1 MTAAVT
7 GTALHRRV
15 QGAGPAVL
23 WLHGYTMDSECWQG
37 LWDLLPGF
45 RHVGVDLPGH
55 GGSGPIGPQW
65 TLADLAAR
73 LTGVLREERATKVVA
88 LSFGSCV
95 ALQLA
100 IDQPALVRTLVL
112 GAATIAGGP
121 EQPGTAQ
128 RYKELMLLRR
138 MGAGA
143 EAITQRWMQS
153 PPDIFR
159 GTEKHPELRARLRA
173 TIGRHRWAELDSG
186 AMRSV
191 GASVHTDAQLRSIA
205 ARTLV
210 VTGDED
216 MPVFL
221 DNARRLHGT
230 VPDVALR
237 LLPGAGHLCL
247 IERPEDIA
255 GPLADHL
262 REES

>member
-1 MTAAVT
+1 MTGVLVKKPLYKHIR
-7 GTALHRRV
+7 GD
-15 QGAGPAVL
+15 GPAVL
-23 WLHGYTMDSECWQG
+23 WLHGYTMDSTCWQA

-55 GGSGPIGPQW
+55 GRSGPMCPEW
-65 TLADLAAR
+65 TLADLAGQ
-73 LTGVLREERATKVVA
+73 LTAVLRDERAHRVVA

-100 IDQPALVRTLVL
+100 IDEPSLVRTLVL

-138 MGAGA
+138 LGAGP
-143 EAITQRWMQS
+143 EAITERWMQS

-159 GTEKHPELRARLRA
+159 GTEQHPVLRARLRE

-186 AMRSV
+186 AMRSIS
-191 GASVHTDAQLRSIA
+191 AAVHTDDQLRRIA

-210 VTGDED
+210 VTGTED
-216 MPVFL
+216 MPAFL
-221 DNARRLHGT
+221 GNADRLHRT
-230 VPDVALR
+230 VSTVDLVN
-237 LLPGAGHLCL
+237 LPGAGHLCL
-247 IERPEDIA
+247 IERPEQIA
-255 GPLADHL
+255 RTLADHL
-262 REES
+262 TQ